1 MTEKAHYTIHTR
13 HQQHWQQGITY
24 RQIRI
29 GLTNRWIGRFT
40 RKSATFW
47 IKWSRRHEDCVT
59 HLFMHPHKRTY
70 SFGNGILIYATRRER
85 TNRLIRCTNRDRS
98 NSRLGLRAE
107 TATEAVT
114 QTGTHHKRR
123 RVVARR
129 RSCSAWKSSWTDGT
143 ICGCWLQ
150 KFQKRKIAGK
160 NTTFLRERS
169 SIFANKCFILAKY
182 HFSYDFCNNF

>member
-24 RQIRI
+24 RQIWV
-29 GLTNRWIGRFT
+29 GLTNRRIVRFT
-40 RKSATFW
+40 RKSTIFGF
-47 IKWSRRHEDCVT
+47 IRSRWHKNCLT

-70 SFGNGILIYATRRER
+70 SLGNGILIYATRRER

-98 NSRLGLRAE
+98 NCRLGFRAE

-114 QTGTHHKRR
+114 QTGTHYKRR

-129 RSCSAWKSSWTDGT
+129 RSCSA
-143 ICGCWLQ
+143 
-150 KFQKRKIAGK
+150 
-160 NTTFLRERS
+160 
-169 SIFANKCFILAKY
+169 
-182 HFSYDFCNNF
+182 

>member
-24 RQIRI
+24 WQIRV

-40 RKSATFW
+40 RNKSTIFGF
-47 IKWSRRHEDCVT
+47 IRSRWHKNCIT

-70 SFGNGILIYATRRER
+70 TFGNGMLIYATRRKR

-114 QTGTHHKRR
+114 QTGTHNKRR

-129 RSCSAWKSSWTDGT
+129 RSCSA
-143 ICGCWLQ
+143 
-150 KFQKRKIAGK
+150 
-160 NTTFLRERS
+160 
-169 SIFANKCFILAKY
+169 
-182 HFSYDFCNNF
+182 